1 MILGATQ
8 MFQARGSAPALAK
21 QQAYELMYSGVAR
34 QAAMLAYVDTFRI
47 LAFLIL
53 LLVPVVFIVRKPK
66 PGAPV
71 PVH

>member
-1 MILGATQ
+1 
-8 MFQARGSAPALAK
+8 
-21 QQAYELMYSGVAR
+21 
-34 QAAMLAYVDTFRI
+34 MLAYVDTFRI